1 MVMPEP
7 EKPVKEKKSGWSK
20 FWVFVLILIIIALV
34 LAIAL
39 VGVGTFFPD
48 WLDTILYSPE
58 EYEILHN

>member
-1 MVMPEP
+1 M
-7 EKPVKEKKSGWSK
+7 KKKKSGWSK
-20 FWVFVLILIIIALV
+20 FWVFVLVLIIIALV

-39 VGVGTFFPD
+39 VAVGTFFPD